1 MIGYT
6 TVGTRDMDKAKAF
19 YGELLSLLGAK
30 LVIDMGR
37 LALFGVG
44 RGQPMFGVCLPYDG
58 QVCQQGNGNMIALTA
73 ASNELV
79 DQLYAKALE
88 LGASDEGA
96 PGLRLPTFYG
106 AYVRDPDGNKLAFFK
121 MT

>member
-6 TVGTRDMDKAKAF
+6 TVGTRDMTKAKAF
-19 YGELLSLLGAK
+19 YTELLGLLGAK

-37 LALFGVG
+37 LALFGTG
-44 RGQPMFGVCLPYDG
+44 RGKPMFGVC
-58 QVCQQGNGNMIALTA
+58 
-73 ASNELV
+73 
-79 DQLYAKALE
+79 
-88 LGASDEGA
+88 
-96 PGLRLPTFYG
+96 LPTFYG